1 MAANQLTFSSVPAGI
16 RIVRRSGLIAEA
28 CRRLPSGS
36 GCVAI
41 VEQSTCFGACFK
53 KSNFFRSHIFPTVYS
68 IRDLSADSPSNTAA
82 GFEAGLSYSL
92 QIVLVSPNL
101 YLLFREL
108 KKSEESRDWTRVAKF
123 SALSLCLYI
132 FGLWVKHFIFAIYA
146 VGIDFSLPVLMVGS
160 INSILTLLLAA
171 VGALPVFL
179 PVIRK
184 NVSASIEGA

>member
-28 CRRLPSGS
+28 CRRLPS
-36 GCVAI
+36 
-41 VEQSTCFGACFK
+41 
-53 KSNFFRSHIFPTVYS
+53 
-68 IRDLSADSPSNTAA
+68 DSPSNSAA
-82 GFEAGLSYSL
+82 GFEVGLSYSL